1 MKKKIIFIIAV
12 VLLVIPIFIIKNYR
26 KESSKNKDNI
36 VEEVWYGEKKV
47 AYLRE
52 VEGNYIL
59 EIDDVVNKK
68 KGNIEGIGGY
78 LHNINW
84 SPDGNYLT
92 VDGGIEATS
101 TTYIISVKDLELFDK
116 IFTTGNTVWSPD
128 SKKLLIGVENKEE
141 NIDLAIYYLWS
152 QRAEPLLEAKEGYDY
167 YPEYWKDDNVG
178 CAKVSG
184 ENKESF
190 QIKYKPSL
198 EEKIMSIA
206 MNKKEIDSKELKTII
221 SKLPEIDLENLEKI
235 YGEGS
240 DIKILNWLSK
250 QSIKDKEDIESILK
264 ISLNL
269 YDEQH
274 TIISNLM
281 KDLYLKDKI
290 TFIKALAKVPKAM
303 EETAYA
309 FKTFELYETGNEDMI
324 KDLDM
329 FSSSNVLTE
338 EEKKLAVEFLN
349 IYDLCGI

>member
-1 MKKKIIFIIAV
+1 
-12 VLLVIPIFIIKNYR
+12 
-26 KESSKNKDNI
+26 
-36 VEEVWYGEKKV
+36 
-47 AYLRE
+47 
-52 VEGNYIL
+52 
-59 EIDDVVNKK
+59 
-68 KGNIEGIGGY
+68 
-78 LHNINW
+78 
-84 SPDGNYLT
+84 
-92 VDGGIEATS
+92 
-101 TTYIISVKDLELFDK
+101 
-116 IFTTGNTVWSPD
+116 
-128 SKKLLIGVENKEE
+128 
-141 NIDLAIYYLWS
+141 
-152 QRAEPLLEAKEGYDY
+152 
-167 YPEYWKDDNVG
+167 
-178 CAKVSG
+178 
-184 ENKESF
+184 
-190 QIKYKPSL
+190 
-198 EEKIMSIA
+198 
-206 MNKKEIDSKELKTII
+206 
-221 SKLPEIDLENLEKI
+221 LPEIDLENLEKI

-309 FKTFELYETGNEDMI
+309 FKTFELYETGNEDMT